1 MNNKTKHTIID
12 TKRRDEIEI
21 CKYCKQQLTEI
32 DKWTDLMHGE
42 HAHCK
47 FEVLSEIFDK

>member
-1 MNNKTKHTIID
+1 MGKKIKHSVITNKIT
-12 TKRRDEIEI
+12 DEKTY
-21 CKYCKQQLTEI
+21 CAYCKQQLTEI